1 MKLLHLSDL
10 HIGKRVYEYSMLED
24 QKYILNQVVAIVKEE
39 KPDAVLLAGDLYDK
53 PIPPAEAVCVLDE
66 FLSALSELDTT
77 VLAISGNHDSPE
89 RLSFGASLMKQSK
102 VYVSAVY
109 RGELPIVTLEDQWG
123 EIDFYLMPFLKPS
136 VVKHWMEEEEIE
148 SYTDAVRAV
157 LRRAA
162 ARQQERFEAWNAGSK
177 AQGTAEVPRRRV
189 LLAHQFVTGAARSE
203 SEEISVGGTDNV
215 DASIFDGFDY
225 VALGHLHGPQNVGS
239 QRLRYCGTPLKY
251 SFSETG
257 QKKSVTVVEI
267 GAPAA
272 LPGSAACSIRTVL
285 LKPLRDMR
293 EIRGSYLEV
302 TARDFYSRMN
312 REDYVRVILTDEEDI
327 PGGMDKLR
335 TIYHNLM
342 RLEYDNRRT
351 RENQSL
357 SGAEE
362 TERKTPLAYFS
373 EFYQKQNNGPLEGG
387 KRETVQRL
395 IEEVWEENR

>member
-257 QKKSVTVVEI
+257 QKKSVTVV
-267 GAPAA
+267 
-272 LPGSAACSIRTVL
+272 
-285 LKPLRDMR
+285 
-293 EIRGSYLEV
+293 
-302 TARDFYSRMN
+302 
-312 REDYVRVILTDEEDI
+312 
-327 PGGMDKLR
+327 
-335 TIYHNLM
+335 
-342 RLEYDNRRT
+342 
-351 RENQSL
+351 
-357 SGAEE
+357 
-362 TERKTPLAYFS
+362 
-373 EFYQKQNNGPLEGG
+373 
-387 KRETVQRL
+387 
-395 IEEVWEENR
+395 